1 MMLGKG
7 KGCQAA
13 AICGGKQSL
22 ETNFQWLDLERKF
35 FATRSVI
42 ALFSITHLTSLLD
55 IILEHF
61 TKETAE
67 FPDLK
72 QTEK

>member
-1 MMLGKG
+1 MP
-7 KGCQAA
+7 GCRY
-13 AICGGKQSL
+13 L
-22 ETNFQWLDLERKF
+22 ETNFQWPDLECKF

-61 TKETAE
+61 TKETTE

-72 QTEK
+72 QREK